1 MDKIILEPLKLLVI
15 GKTGVGKSAFCNFFF
30 GEDIF
35 ESNVGKPVTK
45 NINSHKFNLK
55 DIPVEVYDT
64 EGFEVTN
71 IQKIRDDIFNLINH
85 NNIYD
90 TFYLRNYYSNIT
102 KNIHG
107 IFYLINAS
115 SARIE
120 SFEIDLIKKFSE
132 EYQLPVSVI
141 LTHSDV
147 ATSSQVLD
155 ITTQLEKNKKI
166 NIISMCSIQKTLRGG
181 RKSVTDELLKEHH
194 TKLTTLFLETSGRYY
209 LYSNLFSKS
218 SDIKKM
224 IFKVKDKILAEVK
237 NANLS
242 IFNLME
248 WEKEIEKMSEKIE
261 GDVEL
266 ISVDFENIINELENV
281 STVFS
286 PHIKSNMF
294 DDILN
299 EFTLDIEEEFD
310 IDKLDS
316 VKKIENNFNTFDEDS
331 GLFSKIG
338 AGLSLAFDVVT
349 AESTLKDIV
358 NEAFDLIENIF
369 DKKVSMLR
377 NKFKKESWVYQIE
390 KK

>member
-1 MDKIILEPLKLLVI
+1 MDKVILEPLKLLVI

-45 NINSHKFNLK
+45 NINSHKFKLK

-71 IQKIRDDIFNLINH
+71 IQKVTEQISYLIDETP
-85 NNIYD
+85 Y
-90 TFYLRNYYSNIT
+90 FSIT

-120 SFEIDLIKKFSE
+120 SFEIDLIKRFSE

-141 LTHSDV
+141 LTHSDI
-147 ATSSQVLD
+147 ATSNQVLD
-155 ITTQLEKNKKI
+155 ITTQLEKIEKI
-166 NIISMCSIQKTLRGG
+166 NIISMCSVQKTLRGG
-181 RKSVTDELLKEHH
+181 RKSITDELLKEHH
-194 TKLTTLFLETSGRYY
+194 TELTTLFLETSGRYY

-261 GDVEL
+261 RDVEL

-316 VKKIENNFNTFDEDS
+316 VKKIENNINTFDEDS
-331 GLFSKIG
+331 GFFSKIG

-349 AESTLKDIV
+349 AGSTLKDIV